1 MKSPFVCQKHQKYRV
16 GLSKKKPENILFIL
30 MLAYPPTKSP
40 DKTWQEFSETCS
52 NCRKDFGGSQSSE
65 TWVTQENFFEYERT
79 FSGEPW
85 WHSNDRFCW
94 NNSVCHGHMIHLA
107 ALRGDVAAVQE
118 QLEQGVS
125 VHCVFY
131 YETFYKRFRNLC
143 NGQAIHLAASRG
155 HLEVVSLL
163 LNCHADI
170 NACMYSGR
178 ESLCNV
184 IHAAVFS
191 EGRGGSQE
199 IIMNLSHMSAD
210 IWSKNLNGIGCMQI
224 AFQTGNL
231 DTIRSVEKNMST
243 SQWMG
248 DDGDAEGVDFRCPLR
263 LSSEKFPLEF
273 RIMFGKMDS
282 QALAMAAP
290 LTSASLRIFV
300 HQAPECIPEFMH
312 RWSRIEGPVAEK
324 LEFDI
329 NDIIHLMHDFPE
341 AAASLIQSMAC
352 KPKVASEGW
361 HPLPARVSFASRSWL
376 GRRAQSLFPKTESRS
391 FYEFDCGWDYDERS
405 GSAPHW
411 HHQLTDL
418 TALREPPMYDAKIQV
433 CKIPNIISP
442 LFFGALPTSVDDEAA
457 LSLFAS
463 PVVRAAVSFTFWN
476 GAVWMDMAQ
485 LLLGLWTLTLIL
497 IETSLL
503 CGTKDTLD
511 SIFYPSFIPPTN
523 GSQSVVADWILARA
537 IADLTLE
544 LAQLWGC
551 VAIGKSQLYFNSGNL
566 WDICRSILPLL
577 LLFYPS
583 NRALHVATVLIYWFR
598 LLEGAPITRM
608 GHDLLPLK
616 RLLFGL
622 APTMFFTFLGFCT
635 FTHAMFVADG
645 RVDQA
650 WSDVLFNSFVL
661 LVTQGLPA
669 NPPED
674 TIKLLL
680 LYVGVLVFSVFV
692 LNIFIG
698 IISEQLEHG
707 REQTDLLFHSARTAS
722 CSTFLLRVRV
732 LPCNFLWGRGAL
744 VLGCL
749 AALFSMALQA
759 AALHSGWH
767 LHPLYQL
774 LAFLL
779 SQLTIFLSA
788 IQCRG
793 TDLPWESWARES
805 SAQSRQEPWESPRPR
820 SRSAK
825 RYLWICEPRLRD
837 AAALDLDDT
846 VILMERD
853 VDRAHAV
860 RREPTG
866 DTFRRTHDS
875 RSMAADVSGEEAFL
889 PRLLGSSPASR
900 QASTRQTRVRPGCVC
915 CRFDPDMSPCK

>member
-1 MKSPFVCQKHQKYRV
+1 MAESSPLMKGRALDVEAPSP
-16 GLSKKKPENILFIL
+16 
-30 MLAYPPTKSP
+30 PPLWH
-40 DKTWQEFSETCS
+40 DS
-52 NCRKDFGGSQSSE
+52 N
-65 TWVTQENFFEYERT
+65 V
-79 FSGEPW
+79 
-85 WHSNDRFCW
+85 RFCW
-94 NNSVCHGHMIHLA
+94 NNRDCHGHMIHLA
-107 ALRGDVAAVQE
+107 ALRGDMAAVQE
-118 QLEQGVS
+118 QLKQGVP
-125 VHCVFY
+125 VDRLFY
-131 YETFYKRFRNLC
+131 YETFYTTRDVYR
-143 NGQAIHLAASRG
+143 GQAIHLAASRG
-155 HLEVVSLL
+155 HLEIVSLL

-170 NACMYSGR
+170 NAWVYRGDGPR
-178 ESLCNV
+178 FNV
-184 IHAAVFS
+184 LHAAVFN
-191 EGRGGSQE
+191 EGRGGSKE
-199 IIMNLSHMSAD
+199 IVMNLSHMSAD
-210 IWSKNLNGIGCMQI
+210 IWSKTGSGYGCMHT

-231 DTIRSVEKNMST
+231 DTIRSVENKMWT

-248 DDGDAEGVDFRCPLR
+248 DAEDVDFRCPL
-263 LSSEKFPLEF
+263 PLEVG
-273 RIMFGKMDS
+273 IMWRKMDS

-300 HQAPECIPEFMH
+300 HHAPECVPVFMR
-312 RWSRIEGPVAEK
+312 RWSKSEGPMAEQ
-324 LEFDI
+324 LVLQI
-329 NDIIHLMHDFPE
+329 SDIIHLMHDNPE
-341 AAASLIQSMAC
+341 AAASLIDSMTC
-352 KPKVASEGW
+352 KPQVASGW
-361 HPLPARVSFASRSWL
+361 HPLPARISFASQSWL
-376 GRRAQSLFPKTESRS
+376 GRRAQSLSLLPKTESRS
-391 FYEFDCGWDYDERS
+391 FCEFCCDWDFDDTLFKAPEWHDQLYDFLEL
-405 GSAPHW
+405 PV
-411 HHQLTDL
+411 
-418 TALREPPMYDAKIQV
+418 YDAKIQV
-433 CKIPNIISP
+433 CKIPNIITP

-497 IETSLL
+497 IETSFL
-503 CGTKDTLD
+503 CETDTLD
-511 SIFYPSFIPPTN
+511 GMFYPSFIPPTN

-537 IADLTLE
+537 IADLLLE
-544 LAQLWGC
+544 LTQFYGC

-566 WDICRSILPLL
+566 WDICRSFVPLL
-577 LLFYPS
+577 LLYYPS

-622 APTMFFTFLGFCT
+622 APTMFFTFLGFCS

-669 NPPED
+669 SPPED

-707 REQTDLLFHSARTAS
+707 REQTELLFHSARTAS
-722 CSTFLLRVRV
+722 CSTFLLRVSV
-732 LPCNFLWGRGAL
+732 LPCNLLGGRGAL

-767 LHPLYQL
+767 LPGHPGPHQL
-774 LAFLL
+774 LAFLC

-793 TDLPWESWARES
+793 SHLPWESWARES
-805 SAQSRQEPWESPRPR
+805 WASFEE

-825 RYLWICEPRLRD
+825 RYLWICEPRLLD
-837 AAALDLDDT
+837 AAAGDLDDT
-846 VILMERD
+846 DSLMESD
-853 VDRAHAV
+853 VGEAHAV

-866 DTFRRTHDS
+866 DTFLRPHDS
-875 RSMAADVSGEEAFL
+875 RSMAAFVSGVEASL
-889 PRLLGSSPASR
+889 PTLLG
-900 QASTRQTRVRPGCVC
+900 RVRG
-915 CRFDPDMSPCK
+915 DPDMSPSK

>member
-1 MKSPFVCQKHQKYRV
+1 MAESSPLMQDVEAPSPQPVRHASDERRQFFWNYRPCV
-16 GLSKKKPENILFIL
+16 GH
-30 MLAYPPTKSP
+30 
-40 DKTWQEFSETCS
+40 
-52 NCRKDFGGSQSSE
+52 R
-65 TWVTQENFFEYERT
+65 
-79 FSGEPW
+79 
-85 WHSNDRFCW
+85 
-94 NNSVCHGHMIHLA
+94 IHLA
-107 ALRGDVAAVQE
+107 ALRGDMAAVQE

-125 VHCVFY
+125 VDRLFY
-131 YETFYKRFRNLC
+131 YETFYKSRPVSTLG
-143 NGQAIHLAASRG
+143 GQAIHLAASRG

-163 LNCHADI
+163 LNWHADI
-170 NACMYSGR
+170 NACMYGR
-178 ESLCNV
+178 GKPESNV
-184 IHAAVFS
+184 LHIAVFS
-191 EGRGGSQE
+191 EGRGGSE
-199 IIMNLSHMSAD
+199 GIVMNLCHMSAD
-210 IWSKNLNGIGCMQI
+210 IWSLTEYGIGCMHI
-224 AFQTGNL
+224 AFKTGNL
-231 DTIRSVEKNMST
+231 DTIRSVQKHMPT
-243 SQWMG
+243 LQWM
-248 DDGDAEGVDFRCPLR
+248 DDAEGVDFRCPR
-263 LSSEKFPLEF
+263 RRYGDKFPLEF
-273 RIMFGKMDS
+273 GIMLGKMDS

-300 HQAPECIPEFMH
+300 HQAPECIPEFMR
-312 RWSRIEGPVAEK
+312 RWSRIEGPAAEK
-324 LEFDI
+324 LVLDI
-329 NDIIHLMHDFPE
+329 SDIIHLMHDFPE
-341 AAASLIQSMAC
+341 AAASLIQSMTC

-361 HPLPARVSFASRSWL
+361 HPLPARLSFASQSSL
-376 GRRAQSLFPKTESRS
+376 GRRARSLLPKTESRS
-391 FYEFDCGWDYDERS
+391 FYELSCGWDFDERT
-405 GSAPHW
+405 GVAPQW
-411 HHQLTDL
+411 HEQLTDL
-418 TALREPPMYDAKIQV
+418 ALREPPMYDAKIQV

-503 CGTKDTLD
+503 FETKDTLD

-523 GSQSVVADWILARA
+523 GSQSVVADWIVARA
-537 IADLTLE
+537 IADLLLE

-551 VAIGKSQLYFNSGNL
+551 VAIGKSQLYFNSGNM

-577 LLFYPS
+577 LLYYPS

-650 WSDVLFNSFVL
+650 WSDVLFDSFVL

-669 NPPED
+669 SPPED

-732 LPCNFLWGRGAL
+732 LPCNMVGGRCAL

-767 LHPLYQL
+767 LHPLYQMQ
-774 LAFLL
+774 AFVL
-779 SQLTIFLSA
+779 SQVTIFLSA

-793 TDLPWESWARES
+793 SQLPWESWVRKS
-805 SAQSRQEPWESPRPR
+805 SASFEE
-820 SRSAK
+820 SRSDK
-825 RYLWICEPRLRD
+825 RYLWICEPKFLH
-837 AAALDLDDT
+837 AAAGDVDDT
-846 VILMERD
+846 DSLMERD

-915 CRFDPDMSPCK
+915 CRFDPDMSPSK

>member
-1 MKSPFVCQKHQKYRV
+1 MAAAESSP
-16 GLSKKKPENILFIL
+16 L
-30 MLAYPPTKSP
+30 MQDVEVPSPP
-40 DKTWQEFSETCS
+40 
-52 NCRKDFGGSQSSE
+52 
-65 TWVTQENFFEYERT
+65 
-79 FSGEPW
+79 PW
-85 WHSNDRFCW
+85 LYDNDRFCW
-94 NNSVCHGHMIHLA
+94 NNRFCQGDKIHLA
-107 ALRGDVAAVQE
+107 ALHGDVAVVQE

-125 VHCVFY
+125 VDRRFFF
-131 YETFYKRFRNLC
+131 ETAST
-143 NGQAIHLAASRG
+143 GQAIHLAASRG
-155 HLEVVSLL
+155 HLEIVSLL
-163 LNCHADI
+163 LNWHADI
-170 NACMYSGR
+170 NACVYR
-178 ESLCNV
+178 DHRPCYNV
-184 IHAAVFS
+184 LHTAVFS
-191 EGRGGSQE
+191 DGRGCPRGVV
-199 IIMNLSHMSAD
+199 MNLTRMSAD
-210 IWSKNLNGIGCMQI
+210 IWSQTGYVTGCMHL

-231 DTIRSVEKNMST
+231 DTIRSVEEIMSK
-243 SQWMG
+243 S
-248 DDGDAEGVDFRCPLR
+248 DFQRPLPGP
-263 LSSEKFPLEF
+263 LPLEVGI
-273 RIMFGKMDS
+273 RHGKMDS

-290 LTSASLRIFV
+290 LTSASLRIFL
-300 HQAPECIPEFMH
+300 HQAPECVPEFMR

-329 NDIIHLMHDFPE
+329 NDIIPLMHDFPE

-352 KPKVASEGW
+352 KPKVASEGL
-361 HPLPARVSFASRSWL
+361 HPLPARVSFASQSWL

-391 FYEFDCGWDYDERS
+391 FYEFSCGWDFDNLFL
-405 GSAPHW
+405 APEW
-411 HHQLTDL
+411 HDQL
-418 TALREPPMYDAKIQV
+418 TALREPPVYDAKIQV

-463 PVVRAAVSFTFWN
+463 PVVRGAVSFTFWN

-503 CGTKDTLD
+503 CETKDTLD

-537 IADLTLE
+537 IADLLLE

-598 LLEGAPITRM
+598 LLEGAPVTRM

-650 WSDVLFNSFVL
+650 WSDVLFSSFVL

-732 LPCNFLWGRGAL
+732 LPCNMVGGRCAL

-767 LHPLYQL
+767 LHPLYQMQ
-774 LAFLL
+774 AFVL
-779 SQLTIFLSA
+779 SQVTIFLSA

-793 TDLPWESWARES
+793 TNLPWESWAKGFE
-805 SAQSRQEPWESPRPR
+805 E
-820 SRSAK
+820 SRSDK
-825 RYLWICEPRLRD
+825 RYLWICEPKFLH
-837 AAALDLDDT
+837 AAARDLDDT
-846 VILMERD
+846 DSLMERD

-875 RSMAADVSGEEAFL
+875 RSMAADVSSEEAFL

-915 CRFDPDMSPCK
+915 CRFDPDMSPSK

>member
-1 MKSPFVCQKHQKYRV
+1 MAAAESSP
-16 GLSKKKPENILFIL
+16 L
-30 MLAYPPTKSP
+30 MQDVEAPPMPS
-40 DKTWQEFSETCS
+40 
-52 NCRKDFGGSQSSE
+52 
-65 TWVTQENFFEYERT
+65 
-79 FSGEPW
+79 W
-85 WHSNDRFCW
+85 WHDPPLWHASNERFCW
-94 NNSVCHGHMIHLA
+94 NNRVCHGHMIHLA

-125 VHCVFY
+125 VDRLFFY
-131 YETFYKRFRNLC
+131 VTIYERARQVCT
-143 NGQAIHLAASRG
+143 GQAIHLAASRG

-170 NACMYSGR
+170 NAWVYR
-178 ESLCNV
+178 NEQPNYNV
-184 IHAAVFS
+184 LQAAVFS
-191 EGRGGSQE
+191 EGRGGSEE
-199 IIMNLSHMSAD
+199 IVMNLCHMSAD
-210 IWSKNLNGIGCMQI
+210 ISSKFALNGIGCMHV

-243 SQWMG
+243 SRWM
-248 DDGDAEGVDFRCPLR
+248 GDAEGVDFRCPLR
-263 LSSEKFPLEF
+263 GFGEKFPLEHG
-273 RIMFGKMDS
+273 IMFGKMDS

-329 NDIIHLMHDFPE
+329 SDIIHLMHDFPE

-352 KPKVASEGW
+352 KPKVASEGS
-361 HPLPARVSFASRSWL
+361 HPLPARVSFASQSWL
-376 GRRAQSLFPKTESRS
+376 GRRARWLFPKTESRS
-391 FYEFDCGWDYDERS
+391 FYEFDCGWDFDERD

-411 HHQLTDL
+411 HHQLAGL
-418 TALREPPMYDAKIQV
+418 NALREPPMYDAKIQV

-463 PVVRAAVSFTFWN
+463 PVVRGAVSFTFWN

-503 CGTKDTLD
+503 CETKDTLD
-511 SIFYPSFIPPTN
+511 SIFYPSFIPATN
-523 GSQSVVADWILARA
+523 GSQSVVVADWILARA
-537 IADLTLE
+537 IADLLLE

-598 LLEGAPITRM
+598 LLEGAPVTRM

-616 RLLFGL
+616 RLLFSL

-732 LPCNFLWGRGAL
+732 LPCDLLGGRCAL

-767 LHPLYQL
+767 LHPLFQL
-774 LAFLL
+774 AAFVL
-779 SQLTIFLSA
+779 SQVTIFLSA
-788 IQCRG
+788 IQCRW

-805 SAQSRQEPWESPRPR
+805 SAFAQSQKFSESDSESPRPR
-820 SRSAK
+820 WRSAK

-837 AAALDLDDT
+837 AAALNLDDT
-846 VILMERD
+846 VSLMERD

-875 RSMAADVSGEEAFL
+875 RSMADDVSGGEAFL

-915 CRFDPDMSPCK
+915 CRFDPDMSPSKY

>member
-1 MKSPFVCQKHQKYRV
+1 M
-16 GLSKKKPENILFIL
+16 
-30 MLAYPPTKSP
+30 AAA
-40 DKTWQEFSETCS
+40 EFSPLMQDVEAPS
-52 NCRKDFGGSQSSE
+52 RP
-65 TWVTQENFFEYERT
+65 
-79 FSGEPW
+79 PW

-94 NNSVCHGHMIHLA
+94 NNRVCHGHMIHLA

-131 YETFYKRFRNLC
+131 YETFYERARALC
-143 NGQAIHLAASRG
+143 HGQAIHLAASRG

-170 NACMYSGR
+170 NACMYGGDR

-199 IIMNLSHMSAD
+199 IIMNLADMSAD
-210 IWSKNLNGIGCMQI
+210 IWSERSNGTGCMHF

-231 DTIRSVEKNMST
+231 DTIRSVEKKMLT
-243 SQWMG
+243 SRWM
-248 DDGDAEGVDFRCPLR
+248 GDAEGVDFRCPLR
-263 LSSEKFPLEF
+263 PFEEKFPLEF
-273 RIMFGKMDS
+273 GIMFGKMDS

-300 HQAPECIPEFMH
+300 HHAPECIPEFMR

-329 NDIIHLMHDFPE
+329 RDMIHLMHDFPE

-376 GRRAQSLFPKTESRS
+376 GRRTRSLFPKTESRS

-405 GSAPHW
+405 GSAPYW
-411 HHQLTDL
+411 HRQLTDP
-418 TALREPPMYDAKIQV
+418 TARREPPVYDAKIQV

-442 LFFGALPTSVDDEAA
+442 VFFGALPTSVDDEAA

-503 CGTKDTLD
+503 CETKDTLD
-511 SIFYPSFIPPTN
+511 SIFYPSFIPATN
-523 GSQSVVADWILARA
+523 GSQSVVVADWILARA
-537 IADLTLE
+537 IADLLLE

-577 LLFYPS
+577 LPYCPS

-669 NPPED
+669 NPAED

-732 LPCNFLWGRGAL
+732 LPCNMVGGRCAL

-774 LAFLL
+774 AAFVL
-779 SQLTIFLSA
+779 SQVTIFLSA

-793 TDLPWESWARES
+793 SQLPWESWASVE
-805 SAQSRQEPWESPRPR
+805 E

-837 AAALDLDDT
+837 AAARDLDDT
-846 VILMERD
+846 DSLMERD

-866 DTFRRTHDS
+866 DTFRRPHDS

-900 QASTRQTRVRPGCVC
+900 QAG
-915 CRFDPDMSPCK
+915 

>member
-1 MKSPFVCQKHQKYRV
+1 M
-16 GLSKKKPENILFIL
+16 
-30 MLAYPPTKSP
+30 AAA
-40 DKTWQEFSETCS
+40 EFSPLMQDVEAPS
-52 NCRKDFGGSQSSE
+52 RP
-65 TWVTQENFFEYERT
+65 
-79 FSGEPW
+79 PW

-94 NNSVCHGHMIHLA
+94 NNRDCHGHMIHLA

-125 VHCVFY
+125 VDRLFF

-170 NACMYSGR
+170 NACMYSGHGVASYR
-178 ESLCNV
+178 ADWGERQSLCNV

-210 IWSKNLNGIGCMQI
+210 IWSENVNGIGCMHV

-231 DTIRSVEKNMST
+231 DTIRSVEKKMWT
-243 SQWMG
+243 SQWM
-248 DDGDAEGVDFRCPLR
+248 GDAEGVDFRCPLR
-263 LSSEKFPLEF
+263 PLGEKFPLEF
-273 RIMFGKMDS
+273 GIMFGKMDS

-300 HQAPECIPEFMH
+300 HHAPECIPEFMR

-329 NDIIHLMHDFPE
+329 SDMIHLMHDFPE

-511 SIFYPSFIPPTN
+511 SIFHPSFIPPTN

-759 AALHSGWH
+759 AALHSDWH
-767 LHPLYQL
+767 LHPLYQMQ
-774 LAFLL
+774 AFVL
-779 SQLTIFLSA
+779 SQVTIFLSA

-793 TDLPWESWARES
+793 SDLPWESWAQES
-805 SAQSRQEPWESPRPR
+805 SAQSRQEPWESREELWESPRPR

-825 RYLWICEPRLRD
+825 RYLWICEPKFRD

-846 VILMERD
+846 DSLMERD

-889 PRLLGSSPASR
+889 PRLLGSSPPSR

-915 CRFDPDMSPCK
+915 CRFDPDMSPSK

>member
-1 MKSPFVCQKHQKYRV
+1 MAAAESSPLMQDVPFSHVARV
-16 GLSKKKPENILFIL
+16 LHAENEI
-30 MLAYPPTKSP
+30 
-40 DKTWQEFSETCS
+40 
-52 NCRKDFGGSQSSE
+52 
-65 TWVTQENFFEYERT
+65 FF
-79 FSGEPW
+79 W
-85 WHSNDRFCW
+85 NDRR
-94 NNSVCHGHMIHLA
+94 CHGHMIHLA
-107 ALRGDVAAVQE
+107 ALQGDMAAVEE

-125 VHCVFY
+125 VDRLFFY
-131 YETFYKRFRNLC
+131 AEVMPTTLTRMC
-143 NGQAIHLAASRG
+143 TGQAIHLAASRG
-155 HLEVVSLL
+155 HLEIISLL

-170 NACMYSGR
+170 NACVYRGD
-178 ESLCNV
+178 EPNYNV
-184 IHAAVFS
+184 FGAAVFS
-191 EGRGGSQE
+191 EGRGCSDE
-199 IIMNLSHMSAD
+199 IVMNLCHMSAD
-210 IWSKNLNGIGCMQI
+210 IWSKTPNCIGCMQL

-231 DTIRSVEKNMST
+231 DTIRSVQKYRYMST

-263 LSSEKFPLEF
+263 LSSLSSEKFPLEF
-273 RIMFGKMDS
+273 GIMFGKMDS

-300 HQAPECIPEFMH
+300 HQAPECIPEFMR
-312 RWSRIEGPVAEK
+312 RWSRIGGPVAEK

-329 NDIIHLMHDFPE
+329 RDIIHLMHDFPE
-341 AAASLIQSMAC
+341 AAASLIQSMTC
-352 KPKVASEGW
+352 KPKVASEGR

-376 GRRAQSLFPKTESRS
+376 GRRVQWLFPKTESRS
-391 FYEFDCGWDYDERS
+391 FYEFDCGWDYVHLEP
-405 GSAPHW
+405 PHGPVPYW
-411 HHQLTDL
+411 HRQLTDF
-418 TALREPPMYDAKIQV
+418 TARREPPVYDAKIQV

-442 LFFGALPTSVDDEAA
+442 LFFGTLPTSVDDEAA

-463 PVVRAAVSFTFWN
+463 PVVRGAVSFTFWN

-503 CGTKDTLD
+503 CETKDTLD
-511 SIFYPSFIPPTN
+511 SIFYPSFIPATN
-523 GSQSVVADWILARA
+523 GSQSVVVADWILARA
-537 IADLTLE
+537 IADLLLE

-598 LLEGAPITRM
+598 LLEGAPVTRM

-732 LPCNFLWGRGAL
+732 LPCDLLWVRSAL

-749 AALFSMALQA
+749 AALLSMALQA
-759 AALHSGWH
+759 AALLSGWH
-767 LHPLYQL
+767 LHPLFQL
-774 LAFLL
+774 AAFVL
-779 SQLTIFLSA
+779 SQVTIFLSA
-788 IQCRG
+788 IQCRW

-805 SAQSRQEPWESPRPR
+805 SASFEE
-820 SRSAK
+820 SRSDK

-846 VILMERD
+846 GLMERD

-866 DTFRRTHDS
+866 DTFRRPMIRHDS
-875 RSMAADVSGEEAFL
+875 RSTAADVSGGEALL
-889 PRLLGSSPASR
+889 PRLVGSSPASR

-915 CRFDPDMSPCK
+915 CRFDPDMSPSK

>member
-1 MKSPFVCQKHQKYRV
+1 MAAAESSPLMQDVPFFHVARV
-16 GLSKKKPENILFIL
+16 LH
-30 MLAYPPTKSP
+30 A
-40 DKTWQEFSETCS
+40 S
-52 NCRKDFGGSQSSE
+52 NESFL
-65 TWVTQENFFEYERT
+65 
-79 FSGEPW
+79 
-85 WHSNDRFCW
+85 W
-94 NNSVCHGHMIHLA
+94 NNRHCHGHMIHLA
-107 ALRGDVAAVQE
+107 ALQGDMAAVEE

-125 VHCVFY
+125 VDRLFF
-131 YETFYKRFRNLC
+131 YETVMPTTLTRMVC
-143 NGQAIHLAASRG
+143 TGQAIHLAASRG
-155 HLEVVSLL
+155 HLEIISLL

-170 NACMYSGR
+170 NACVYRGD
-178 ESLCNV
+178 EPNYNV
-184 IHAAVFS
+184 FQAAVFS
-191 EGRGGSQE
+191 EGKGGSEE
-199 IIMNLSHMSAD
+199 IVMNLSHMSAD
-210 IWSKNLNGIGCMQI
+210 IRSRCLNGIGCMQI

-231 DTIRSVEKNMST
+231 DTIRSVEKIMST

-248 DDGDAEGVDFRCPLR
+248 IDGDAEGVDFRCPLR
-263 LSSEKFPLEF
+263 RSGEKFPLEF
-273 RIMFGKMDS
+273 GIMFGKMDS

-329 NDIIHLMHDFPE
+329 SDIIHLMHDFPE

-352 KPKVASEGW
+352 KPQVASEGW
-361 HPLPARVSFASRSWL
+361 HPLPARVSFASLSWL
-376 GRRAQSLFPKTESRS
+376 GRRVQWLFPKTESRS

-405 GSAPHW
+405 GEAPYW
-411 HHQLTDL
+411 HRQLTDF
-418 TALREPPMYDAKIQV
+418 TARREPPVYDAKIQV

-463 PVVRAAVSFTFWN
+463 PVVRGAVSFTFWN

-503 CGTKDTLD
+503 CETKDTLD
-511 SIFYPSFIPPTN
+511 SIFYPSFIPATN
-523 GSQSVVADWILARA
+523 GSQSVVVADWILARA
-537 IADLTLE
+537 FVDLLLE

-566 WDICRSILPLL
+566 WDISRSIVPLL
-577 LLFYPS
+577 LLYYPS

-635 FTHAMFVADG
+635 FTHAMFMADG

-669 NPPED
+669 SPPED

-732 LPCNFLWGRGAL
+732 LSCDLSGGRGAL

-749 AALFSMALQA
+749 AALFSIALQA
-759 AALHSGWH
+759 AALHSGWR

-779 SQLTIFLSA
+779 SQVTIFLSA

-793 TDLPWESWARES
+793 SHLPWESWARES
-805 SAQSRQEPWESPRPR
+805 STFAQSMKFSESDSESPRPR
-820 SRSAK
+820 WRSAK
-825 RYLWICEPRLRD
+825 RYLWICEPRLLH
-837 AAALDLDDT
+837 AAALDLDDKDS
-846 VILMERD
+846 LMERD
-853 VDRAHAV
+853 VDRAYAV

-866 DTFRRTHDS
+866 DTCRRTHGS

-915 CRFDPDMSPCK
+915 CRFDPDMSPSK

>member
-1 MKSPFVCQKHQKYRV
+1 MAESSP
-16 GLSKKKPENILFIL
+16 L
-30 MLAYPPTKSP
+30 MQDVEAPPLP
-40 DKTWQEFSETCS
+40 
-52 NCRKDFGGSQSSE
+52 
-65 TWVTQENFFEYERT
+65 
-79 FSGEPW
+79 PW
-85 WHSNDRFCW
+85 WHDPPLLHASKQRFLWSNRHCR
-94 NNSVCHGHMIHLA
+94 GHMIHLA
-107 ALRGDVAAVQE
+107 ALRGDLAAVQE

-125 VHCVFY
+125 VDRIFFY
-131 YETFYKRFRNLC
+131 ESGDNGLTGTRQGLC
-143 NGQAIHLAASRG
+143 TGQAIHLAASRG
-155 HLEVVSLL
+155 HLEIVSFL

-170 NACMYSGR
+170 NACVYR
-178 ESLCNV
+178 DDEPNYNV
-184 IHAAVFS
+184 LQAAVFS
-191 EGRGGSQE
+191 EGRGGSEE
-199 IIMNLSHMSAD
+199 IVMNLCHMSAD
-210 IWSKNLNGIGCMQI
+210 IWSKNLNGFGCMHV
-224 AFQTGNL
+224 AFQAGNL
-231 DTIRSVEKNMST
+231 GTIGSVQKIMSA

-248 DDGDAEGVDFRCPLR
+248 DAEGTDFRCPLR
-263 LSSEKFPLEF
+263 TMREWFPLEVGIGF
-273 RIMFGKMDS
+273 RKMDS

-300 HQAPECIPEFMH
+300 HKAPECVPEFMR

-324 LEFDI
+324 LVLDI
-329 NDIIHLMHDFPE
+329 SDIIPLMLDFPE
-341 AAASLIQSMAC
+341 AAASLIQSMTC

-361 HPLPARVSFASRSWL
+361 HPLPARVSFASPSWL
-376 GRRAQSLFPKTESRS
+376 GRRAQWLLPKIESRS
-391 FYEFDCGWDYDERS
+391 FYEFDDDWDYDERS
-405 GSAPHW
+405 GIAPEW
-411 HHQLTDL
+411 HDQLLDFLET
-418 TALREPPMYDAKIQV
+418 PVYNAKIQV

-463 PVVRAAVSFTFWN
+463 PVVRGAVSFAFWN

-497 IETSLL
+497 LETSLL
-503 CGTKDTLD
+503 CETKDTLD
-511 SIFYPSFIPPTN
+511 SIFHPSFIPPTD
-523 GSQSVVADWILARA
+523 GSQSVVADWIVARA
-537 IADLTLE
+537 IADLFLE

-551 VAIGKSQLYFNSGNL
+551 VAIAKSQLYFNSGNL
-566 WDICRSILPLL
+566 WDICRSTVPLL
-577 LLFYPS
+577 LLYYPS

-669 NPPED
+669 SPPED

-732 LPCNFLWGRGAL
+732 LPCHLLGGRCAL

-749 AALFSMALQA
+749 AALVAMALQA

-767 LHPLYQL
+767 LHPLCQL
-774 LAFLL
+774 AAFVL
-779 SQLTIFLSA
+779 SQITIFMSA
-788 IQCRG
+788 IQCRR
-793 TDLPWESWARES
+793 TDLPWETWARES
-805 SAQSRQEPWESPRPR
+805 SAFAQRQEPWESDSESPRLR
-820 SRSAK
+820 SIWDK
-825 RYLWICEPRLRD
+825 RYLWICEPRFRD
-837 AAALDLDDT
+837 ALACDLDDT
-846 VILMERD
+846 DSLMERD
-853 VDRAHAV
+853 VDRAYAV
-860 RREPTG
+860 RREPAG
-866 DTFRRTHDS
+866 DTFRRPHDS

-915 CRFDPDMSPCK
+915 CRFDPDMSPSK